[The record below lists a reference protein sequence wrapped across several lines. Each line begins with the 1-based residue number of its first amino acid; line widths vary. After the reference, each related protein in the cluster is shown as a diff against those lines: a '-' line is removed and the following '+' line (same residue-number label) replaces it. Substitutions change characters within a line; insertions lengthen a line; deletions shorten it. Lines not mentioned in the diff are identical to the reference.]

1 MMLAGGVLLAG
12 QEDRATGIAEAPA
25 GALRVLCSTAFHFS
39 PELLAAAE
47 KAVGHPVVDGNP
59 ATLRKTQS
67 ESVALTVPELLVS
80 PNAGF
85 FGLLAVIW
93 VALTTVTSVAGTP
106 PIATV
111 APEKK
116 FDPVIVTSVEPPG
129 QPVVGAIDVMVGAA
143 LINSES
149 GVV

>member
-1 MMLAGGVLLAG
+1 MTLTSEV
-12 QEDRATGIAEAPA
+12 RP
-25 GALRVLCSTAFHFS
+25 
-39 PELLAAAE
+39 
-47 KAVGHPVVDGNP
+47 AVGHPVVDGNP

-67 ESVALTVPELLVS
+67 ESVALTVPELFVS
-80 PNAGF
+80 PKAGF

-93 VALTTVTSVAGTP
+93 EALTTVTSVASTP

-116 FDPVIVTSVEPPG
+116 FDPVIVTSVDPPG

-143 LINSES
+143 LINSDS